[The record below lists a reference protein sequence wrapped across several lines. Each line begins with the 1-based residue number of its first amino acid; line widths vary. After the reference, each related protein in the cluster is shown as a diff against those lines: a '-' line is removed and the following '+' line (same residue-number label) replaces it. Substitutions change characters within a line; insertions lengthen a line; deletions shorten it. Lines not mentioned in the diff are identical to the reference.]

1 MKNTNLI
8 NYFLICFLI
17 FLILYNL
24 LKYRENIENSCPTR
38 EEVNELKEQNEKLNL
53 KLDKNQKT
61 IRENQKTIQANKK
74 IIEEKNKAIENNK
87 IQNKINS
94 VKSFCDS
101 AKRNFEAL
109 NEKVLKNI
117 NSMKEAI
124 KKNQE
129 KNN

>member
-8 NYFLICFLI
+8 NYCLICFLI

-24 LKYRENIENSCPTR
+24 LKYRENIENSCPTK
-38 EEVNELKEQNEKLNL
+38 EELNELREQNEKLNL

-61 IRENQKTIQANKK
+61 IEANQKTID
-74 IIEEKNKAIENNK
+74 EKNKAIENNK

-94 VKSFCDS
+94 VKSFCDE
-101 AKRNFEAL
+101 AKANFEAL

-117 NSMKEAI
+117 NSMKEEI

-129 KNN
+129 KKQLKK

>member
-8 NYFLICFLI
+8 NYWLICFLI

-38 EEVNELKEQNEKLNL
+38 EEVNELKEQNNTLNL
-53 KLDKNQKT
+53 KLNKNQKT
-61 IRENQKTIQANKK
+61 IRENQKT
-74 IIEEKNKAIENNK
+74 IENNK

-101 AKRNFEAL
+101 AKANFEAL

-117 NSMKEAI
+117 NSMKEVI

-129 KNN
+129 KS